1 MAKVVFSVILLLV
14 LTVYGAMFLTWN
26 TQTVGLTALSFQ
38 GQYWVEDNI
47 PVGYVALGGLLAG
60 AVLMGLFVAGG
71 YASQHSALS
80 HAQTKVQ
87 RARKLIKQLRG
98 RVEELEGQL
107 ASARAVR
114 EIARAAAAPPEPK
127 PEPEPEPEA
136 EDDDE
141 LI

>member
-60 AVLMGLFVAGG
+60 VVLMGLFVAGG

-80 HAQTKVQ
+80 QAQTTLL
-87 RARKLIKQLRG
+87 RAKRRLKQLRG

-107 ASARAVR
+107 ESARAVR
-114 EIARAAAAPPEPK
+114 EIAKTQAEPAPAP
-127 PEPEPEPEA
+127 A
-136 EDDDE
+136 DEDDDE